1 MNLEDELPKSKPV
14 MVIGENLDVISIVEL
29 EQRVHLLEAEIARVK
44 AEVIRKT
51 ASLSAAE
58 AFFKT

>member
-1 MNLEDELPKSKPV
+1 MNLDDELPKSKPI

>member
-1 MNLEDELPKSKPV
+1 MNLDDELPKSKPV